1 MLSDKQRWLFLQRTR
16 VLLPVPT
23 VPAESRGVRSESG
36 ASNCKPFNL
45 GFLQEQWSVDVLP
58 AYMSVYSMRTW
69 YCRTEGSTRAATGHH
84 VSCYWESNVGLLE
97 EQSML
102 STVENIYNYLF

>member
-36 ASNCKPFNL
+36 ARGNCKPFNL
-45 GFLQEQWSVDVLP
+45 GAWVFCKSSGVWMFCLHICLCVGHKIELDPLEQEGCDSL
-58 AYMSVYSMRTW
+58 
-69 YCRTEGSTRAATGHH
+69 
-84 VSCYWESNVGLLE
+84 VGCWA
-97 EQSML
+97 
-102 STVENIYNYLF
+102 